1 MTPSTK
7 TLYEHVFIARQ
18 DITPQRAQALIE
30 EFSATIAEQGGNV
43 AKTEYWG
50 LCNLAYQIKKNRKG
64 HYMLLNIEAS
74 HTAIT
79 EMERQMKLHDD
90 ILRFLTLR
98 VDEHDPNPSPPMQ
111 RSARDETRHETR
123 HRDWPDDELQ
133 DEPQDINEPQD
144 DPQNMPQDMPQDMP
158 PPDPQFDEEPPPPQ
172 QDEKE

>member
-111 RSARDETRHETR
+111 RSARDETRH
-123 HRDWPDDELQ
+123 RDWPNDELQ

-144 DPQNMPQDMPQDMP
+144 DPQNMPQDMPQDIP

>member
-1 MTPSTK
+1 M

-18 DITPQRAQALIE
+18 DITPQRALTLIE

-79 EMERQMKLHDD
+79 EMERQMKLHAD

-111 RSARDETRHETR
+111 RSAKEDARNK
-123 HRDWPDDELQ
+123 DWPDDELQ
-133 DEPQDINEPQD
+133 NIDERLNETP
-144 DPQNMPQDMPQDMP
+144 DMPPDIDP
-158 PPDPQFDEEPPPPQ
+158 PPDPQFDEEPPPPPPSPQ

>member
-1 MTPSTK
+1 M

-98 VDEHDPNPSPPMQ
+98 VDEHDPNPSPPML
-111 RSARDETRHETR
+111 RSARDETRH
-123 HRDWPDDELQ
+123 RDWPNDELQ